1 MTYAQKLKN
10 EAALDSTYSK
20 GLKLALDGSV
30 LSCSEVDGAFD
41 WTPRV
46 EGSVKGSHGA
56 VYEVSVTID
65 LDDEDIVNYSC
76 DCPASY
82 EYDGMCKHE
91 IALALEYLDR
101 YGIEPLK
108 GKGKGDTFANVFAQV
123 MDAYLAEARTQASP
137 AGAKRP
143 KTQQLPTD
151 RVITELVNAAATQA
165 LASAASARAERAA
178 RRGEADEPAQLEVT
192 LLPTRDI
199 VLYGGQAA
207 WSLKLKA
214 RRGKAAYIV
223 KNIGALVDAWKHGDE
238 VVYGKNLTLTHVPS
252 AFDERSRKLIEVV
265 CRIADSQQ
273 ALFSSRWNY
282 WDAGK
287 GTEVKE
293 LPLSTAD
300 VIAVLDAMQGAT
312 VSFDATTNYY
322 ASKQEVRQ
330 LVVTEGDPMVRT
342 RLEPARDGGFDLVL
356 PVGTCCFAQGDTM
369 YVLDAECAWRCS
381 KEFVAKAGTLLPAI
395 FPSSRP
401 LHIAPADMPGFCRDV
416 LPALRACTQVEAP
429 DSLEALV
436 PPRAEFSFQVGLD
449 DGEVTCHVDV
459 SYGDWTGNL
468 YDEHPKGAP
477 ARDMAGEYRVQD
489 VVEEYFPYGG
499 LADLEPTWSS
509 PAKKAASRTLRDPR
523 FDEADDERLYLLLTE
538 GLAELSALGEVLL
551 SERLRGVE
559 ARGCPQM
566 SVRANIR
573 SGLLDLEVDSSGLSH
588 QDLEA
593 YLACYKRKQKY
604 LRLSNGDIM
613 KIDASLSALNDLA
626 EGLGMD
632 VTQLSGGTQGLPS
645 SQALFV
651 DALLRKSEG
660 VRLERNAAFRS
671 VVRDFETYSDADYE
685 VPASLAQ
692 TLRHYQVEGFRW
704 LETLERF
711 GFGGVL
717 ADDMGLGK
725 TLQVIAHIL
734 ARKEA
739 GAQGPTLVVC
749 PASLVYNWMAE
760 IERFAPALD
769 AVAVVGG
776 KPARTKQIAQA
787 ADHDVLVTSYDLM
800 KRDIEAYSQVR
811 FARAVL
817 DEAHYIKN
825 ANAQVSKAAKCL
837 NADVRLALTGTPI
850 ENRLAELW
858 SIFDFLMPGALGSA
872 ESFNKRF
879 AGPVEAA
886 EEGAARRLQCKVSPF
901 ILRRLKAD
909 VLADLPEKDESVV
922 LARMEGE
929 QDKLYKASQDRLAIQ
944 VQHED
949 TKVFKDKKLQIL
961 AELTK
966 LRQLCCDPHLAFE
979 NYTGGSA
986 KLDTCMELMRSAMDA
1001 GHKILLFSQFT
1012 SMLDIISAKLKAA
1025 KVPHF
1030 VLTGS
1035 TPKAQRASLVERF
1048 QAGEA
1053 PVFLISLKAGGV
1065 GLNLTAAD
1073 VVIHYDPWWNLAAQ
1087 NQATD
1092 RAHRI
1097 GQTRNVSVYKLICQG
1112 TIEERIVQMQERKRD
1127 LAQSVLGGEGVGAST
1142 LTREDVLALL
1152 GNEE

>member
-10 EAALDSTYSK
+10 EAALDNTYSK
-20 GLKLALDGSV
+20 GLSLALNGSV
-30 LSCSEVDGAFD
+30 LSCSEVDGKFD

-46 EGSVKGSHGA
+46 EGSVKGSRGA
-56 VYEVSVTID
+56 VYQVSVTLD
-65 LDDEDIVNYSC
+65 LDDEDIVNYTC

-101 YGIEPLK
+101 YGIESLTGKADPLA
-108 GKGKGDTFANVFAQV
+108 GVFAQV
-123 MDAYLAEARTQASP
+123 MDAYLAEVRAQASSS
-137 AGAKRP
+137 GAKRP
-143 KTQQLPTD
+143 KTTQQLPTD
-151 RVITELVNAAATQA
+151 RRITELVNAAATQA
-165 LASAASARAERAA
+165 MASAASARAERAA
-178 RRGEADEPAQLEVT
+178 RRGEADQPAQLEVT

-199 VLYGGQAA
+199 MLYGGEAA

-238 VVYGKNLTLTHVPS
+238 VVYGKNLTLAHVPS
-252 AFDERSRKLIEVV
+252 AFDERSRRLIEVV
-265 CRIADSQQ
+265 CRVADSQE

-300 VIAVLDAMQGAT
+300 IIAVLDVMQGST
-312 VSFDATTNYY
+312 VSFDATTNAYVD
-322 ASKQEVRQ
+322 KQSARQ
-330 LVVTEGDPMVRT
+330 LSVTEGDPQVHT
-342 RLEPARDGGFDLVL
+342 RLAPARDGGFDLIL
-356 PVGTCCFAQGDTM
+356 PAATCCFAQGETM
-369 YVLDAECAWRCS
+369 YVLDTECAWRCS
-381 KEFVAKAGTLLPAI
+381 KEFTAKAGGLLPALL
-395 FPSSRP
+395 PSSRP

-429 DSLEALV
+429 DSLDALV
-436 PPRAEFSFQVGLD
+436 PPKAEFSFQVGLD
-449 DGEVTCHVDV
+449 DGEVTCHVSV
-459 SYGDWTGNL
+459 TYGDWTANL
-468 YDEHPKGAP
+468 YEEHPKGSP
-477 ARDMAGEYRVQD
+477 ARDMGSEYRVQD

-499 LADLEPTWSS
+499 LADLEPTWQA
-509 PAKKAASRTLRDPR
+509 PTKKAARRTLRDPR

-538 GLAELSALGEVLL
+538 GLEELSALGEVLL
-551 SERLRGVE
+551 SERLRGVCV
-559 ARGCPQM
+559 RTSPQV

-573 SGLLDLEVDSSGLSH
+573 SGLLDLAVDSSGLSH
-588 QDLEA
+588 KDLEA
-593 YLACYKRKQKY
+593 FLACYKRKQKF
-604 LRLSNGDIM
+604 LRLSSGDIV
-613 KIDASLSALNDLA
+613 KIDESLSCLNDLA

-632 VTQLSGGTQGLPS
+632 VADLAGGAQGLPT
-645 SQALFV
+645 SQALFI

-671 VVRDFETYSDADYE
+671 IVRDFETFSDADFE

-739 GAQGPTLVVC
+739 GGTGPTLVVC

-760 IERFAPALD
+760 LERFAPELD

-776 KPARTKQIAQA
+776 KPARTKAIAQA

-800 KRDIEAYSQVR
+800 KRDVEAYSQVR

-872 ESFNKRF
+872 TEFNKRF

-922 LARMEGE
+922 FARMDGE

-966 LRQLCCDPHLAFE
+966 LRQLCCDPHLAFD

-986 KLDTCMELMRSAMDA
+986 KLDTCMELIVSAIDA

-1012 SMLDIISAKLKAA
+1012 SMLDIISERLKAA
-1025 KVPHF
+1025 KVSHF
-1030 VLTGS
+1030 TLTGATS
-1035 TPKAQRASLVERF
+1035 KQQRAQLVERF

-1112 TIEERIVQMQERKRD
+1112 TIEERIVTMQERKRD
-1127 LAQSVLGGEGVGAST
+1127 LAESVLGGEGVGAAT

-1152 GNEE
+1152 GSGE

>member
-10 EAALDSTYSK
+10 EAALDTTFAK
-20 GLKLALDGSV
+20 GLKLALDGCV
-30 LSCSEVDGAFD
+30 LSCSEMEGTFD

-46 EGSVKGSHGA
+46 EGIVEGSRGA
-56 VYEVSVTID
+56 EYRASVTFD
-65 LDDEDIVNYSC
+65 LDEQEVVNYSC
-76 DCPASY
+76 ECPAAW
-82 EYDGMCKHE
+82 EYNGMCKHE

-101 YGIEPLK
+101 YGIEPLAR
-108 GKGKGDTFANVFAQV
+108 GGRSATGTAIDELVASLFAETRAQ
-123 MDAYLAEARTQASP
+123 AAS
-137 AGAKRP
+137 GAKRVRA
-143 KTQQLPTD
+143 LPTD
-151 RVITELVNAAATQA
+151 ERITGLVNAAALQA
-165 LASAASARAERAA
+165 VTGAASARQERAA
-178 RRGEADEPAQLEVT
+178 RRGEVEEPVVLEVMLVPNRET
-192 LLPTRDI
+192 LI
-199 VLYGGQAA
+199 YGGRPA

-223 KNIGALVDAWKHGDE
+223 KNIATLVHAWKTGDE
-238 VVYGKNLTLTHVPS
+238 VAYGKNLTVTHVAA
-252 AFDERSRKLIEVV
+252 AFDERSRRLIEVV

-282 WDAGK
+282 RDAGK
-287 GTEVKE
+287 GTDVKE
-293 LPLSTAD
+293 LPLSSSD
-300 VIAVLDAMQGAT
+300 IVAVLDAVQGGT
-312 VSFDATTNYY
+312 VSFDPSTSAYTD
-322 ASKQEVRQ
+322 KQAARQ
-330 LVVTEGDPMVRT
+330 LPVLEGDPQLRT
-342 RLEPARDGGFDLVL
+342 RLAPARDDGFDLVV
-356 PVGTCCFAQGDTM
+356 PAGACCFARGKEL
-369 YVLDAECAWRCS
+369 YVLDEQAAWRCS
-381 KEFVAKAGTLLPAI
+381 EEFSAKACTLLPMLL
-395 FPSSRP
+395 PCGHP
-401 LHIAPADMPGFCRDV
+401 LHIAPADLGDFCRQI
-416 LPALRACTQVEAP
+416 LPMLHACTQVEG
-429 DSLEALV
+429 SEALDQLA
-436 PPRAEFSFQVGLD
+436 PPTAQFSFQIGSD
-449 DGEVTCHVDV
+449 DGEVVCHATVG
-459 SYGDWTGNL
+459 YGEWDASL
-468 YDEHPKGAP
+468 YQQAGPGQP
-477 ARDMAGEYRVQD
+477 SRDAASEYRVQD
-489 VVEEYFPYGG
+489 LVEEYFPYGG
-499 LADLEPTWSS
+499 LADLALGGPFD
-509 PAKKAASRTLRDPR
+509 ASRALRDPR

-538 GLAELSALGEVLL
+538 GLSDLSQFGEVLL
-551 SERLRGVE
+551 SERLRGVCV
-559 ARGCPQM
+559 RTSPQV

-573 SGLLDLEVDSSGLSH
+573 SGLLDLAVDSSGLSH
-588 QDLEA
+588 KDLEA
-593 YLACYKRKQKY
+593 YLASYKRKQKY
-604 LRLSNGDIM
+604 LRLSGGDIV
-613 KIDASLSALNDLA
+613 KIDESLSALNDLA

-632 VTQLSGGTQGLPS
+632 VTQLAGGAQGLPT
-645 SQALFV
+645 SQALFI
-651 DALLRKSEG
+651 DALLRKNEG

-671 VVRDFETYSDADYE
+671 IVRDFETYSDADFE

-692 TLRHYQVEGFRW
+692 TLRPYQVEGFRW

-739 GAQGPTLVVC
+739 GASGPTLVVC

-760 IERFAPALD
+760 LARFAPQLD
-769 AVAVVGG
+769 ALAVVGG
-776 KPARTKQIAQA
+776 KPARTKAISEA
-787 ADHDVLVTSYDLM
+787 AGHDVLVTSYDLM
-800 KRDIEAYSQVR
+800 KRDVQAYSQVR

-872 ESFNKRF
+872 TEFNKRF

-901 ILRRLKAD
+901 ILRRLKSD
-909 VLADLPEKDESVV
+909 VLADLPDKGESVV
-922 LARMEGE
+922 FARMDGE
-929 QDKLYKASQDRLAIQ
+929 QDRLYKASQDRLAIQ

-949 TKVFKDKKLQIL
+949 SKVFKDKKLQIL

-979 NYTGGSA
+979 NYTGESA
-986 KLDTCMELMRSAMDA
+986 KLDTCMELIGSAIDA

-1012 SMLDIISAKLKAA
+1012 SMLDIISARLKAA
-1025 KVPHF
+1025 KVAHF
-1030 VLTGS
+1030 TLTGS
-1035 TPKAQRASLVERF
+1035 TSKQQRAQLVERF

-1112 TIEERIVQMQERKRD
+1112 TIEERIVAMQERKRD
-1127 LAQSVLGGEGVGAST
+1127 LAESVLGGEGVGAAT

-1152 GNEE
+1152 GSGE